1 MIKKNEND
9 KHDDNS
15 SYGNENNVNSKTW
28 SDSTNMIFTKIQK
41 LVR

>member
-15 SYGNENNVNSKTW
+15 SCGNDNNVISKAW
-28 SDSTNMIFTKIQK
+28 SDSNNMIFTKIQK